1 MYVDSGAPGDLG
13 PGHAQV
19 LDTLDTLGRI
29 QDLVRLPIAIVCD
42 DGQCITDE
50 QALQNELLL
59 MDLIDDLYEAAG
71 EGVYIRNIQ
80 ACLML
85 AVKFRIEIS
94 LLRVEF
100 VCGQFSAVARN
111 ARTSQRAGLALVDNT
126 QVDAALQY
134 YTNDEQRCLI
144 VRTYNTC
151 FVAREGVAPQPWP
164 AVCPEAQPA
173 P

>member
-1 MYVDSGAPGDLG
+1 
-13 PGHAQV
+13 
-19 LDTLDTLGRI
+19 
-29 QDLVRLPIAIVCD
+29 
-42 DGQCITDE
+42 
-50 QALQNELLL
+50 
-59 MDLIDDLYEAAG
+59 
-71 EGVYIRNIQ
+71 
-80 ACLML
+80 ML

-134 YTNDEQRCLI
+134 YTNDDQRCLI

-151 FVAREGVAPQPWP
+151 FVSREGVAPQPWP